1 MYHSL
6 GRTFIRSQTTRSLFI
21 YRALD
26 SSHSKMFRPFDF
38 ERENEGGH
46 SFFVDL
52 IGYPALPEV
61 HRRAHL
67 GHSAR
72 CKSVELEESLLKNSQ
87 T

>member
-6 GRTFIRSQTTRSLFI
+6 GRTFIRSQTTRNLFI

-38 ERENEGGH
+38 ARMNEGGQ

-52 IGYPALPEV
+52 IGHPALPEV

-72 CKSVELEESLLKNSQ
+72 RKSVDLEQSLSTNLQ